1 MSEHD
6 IIPGDFDSIGNRHT
20 IAQAIERALAPKHP
34 LARSHA
40 VMVREL
46 STLHVPQFSHS
57 PSPEQFEDVADYLLR
72 LADIF
77 DRHLKEIGVEAS
89 SNSITTLDK
98 SQFANQCRS
107 ALEGNATFQLDKGA
121 EALRAEREDYRDD
134 TDYRR
139 AMRAELDR

>member
-1 MSEHD
+1 MTD
-6 IIPGDFDSIGNRHT
+6 TIIPGDFDSIGNRRT

-40 VMVREL
+40 AMVKEL

-57 PSPEQFEDVADYLLR
+57 PSPEQFEDAADYLLR

-77 DRHLKEIGVEAS
+77 DRHLQEIGTEAR
-89 SNSITTLDK
+89 SNSITTLNRAC
-98 SQFANQCRS
+98 FENQCRS
-107 ALEGNATFQLDKGA
+107 ALEGTATFELDKGA
-121 EALRAEREDYRDD
+121 EALREEREDYRDE

-139 AMRAELDR
+139 AMRAELDQ